1 MELPDFSEEGEGVNM
16 RKKILAK
23 CIGESLNRYVASV
36 LKDTILSKEQTISK
50 APMLLQSSSIVYC
63 LSFSPFAC
71 SFTSSASG
79 KSML

>member
-36 LKDTILSKEQTISK
+36 LKATILSKE
-50 APMLLQSSSIVYC
+50 
-63 LSFSPFAC
+63 
-71 SFTSSASG
+71 
-79 KSML
+79 